1 MRRSGICGVASLA
14 TLLAW
19 PGVGL
24 CQVGA
29 VSGVVRVSDAPSRGA
44 VVYLVPLYSEPLAP
58 ESEQVLLDQRNL
70 HFVPHTLV
78 VLPGQEVSFRNSD
91 PLLHNVF
98 SPDML
103 GEEFNLGTYPA
114 GESRSYTFQR
124 SGAHVILC
132 HIHPE
137 MAAYV
142 FVIETR
148 YHAVVDGMGR
158 FRIDS
163 IPSGDYMLH
172 AWHPRAIAYEQLT
185 RISAK
190 NTLHL
195 EIQLQRR
202 RRGSH

>member
-1 MRRSGICGVASLA
+1 MSRSGICRVAGLV
-14 TLLAW
+14 TVLAW
-19 PGVGL
+19 PGAAL
-24 CQVGA
+24 CQVGG
-29 VSGVVRVSDAPSRGA
+29 VSGVVRVPNAPSRGA
-44 VVYLVPLYSEPLAP
+44 VVYLVPLSSEPLAP
-58 ESEQVLLDQRNL
+58 ETEPVLLDQRNL
-70 HFVPHTLV
+70 HFIPHTLV
-78 VLPGQEVSFRNSD
+78 VLPGQEITFRNSD

-98 SPDML
+98 SPDIL
-103 GEEFNLGTYPA
+103 GEKFNLGTYPA

-158 FRIDS
+158 FRIDG
-163 IPSGDYMLH
+163 IPPGDYMLH

-195 EIQLQRR
+195 EIQLQHR